1 MMTFID
7 FVFVYGI
14 IISVFI
20 SVNCAFI
27 IDDIKNIYR
36 LTLKEVFKSF
46 IETKGNP
53 YVREEQGRLNMAI
66 WGMML
71 LFINWLLII
80 VVFNK

>member
-1 MMTFID
+1 MTFMD

-20 SVNCAFI
+20 SINCAFI
-27 IDDIKNIYR
+27 IDSIKNDYG
-36 LTLKEVFKSF
+36 LKVKEVFKSF
-46 IETKGNP
+46 IKSKGNLYENP
-53 YVREEQGRLNMAI
+53 EQGKLNMAI

-80 VVFNK
+80 IVFNK

>member
-1 MMTFID
+1 MTFMD

-20 SVNCAFI
+20 SINCAFI
-27 IDDIKNIYR
+27 IDSIKNDYG
-36 LTLKEVFKSF
+36 LKVKEVFKSF
-46 IETKGNP
+46 IKSRGNP
-53 YVREEQGRLNMAI
+53 YENQEQGKLNMAI

-80 VVFNK
+80 IVFNK

>member
-1 MMTFID
+1 MTFID

-20 SVNCAFI
+20 SINCAFI
-27 IDDIKNIYR
+27 IDDIKNNYG
-36 LTLKEVFKSF
+36 LKIKEIFKSF
-46 IETKGNP
+46 IKSKGNP
-53 YVREEQGRLNMAI
+53 YEKLEQGKLNMAI

-80 VVFNK
+80 IVFNK

>member
-1 MMTFID
+1 MTFID

-46 IETKGNP
+46 IKTKGNP

-80 VVFNK
+80 IVFNK

>member
-1 MMTFID
+1 MTFID

-20 SVNCAFI
+20 SINCAFI
-27 IDDIKNIYR
+27 IDDIRNNYK
-36 LTLKEVFKSF
+36 LTMKEIIKSF
-46 IETKGNP
+46 IISKGNP
-53 YVREEQGRLNMAI
+53 YFFSPDQARLNMAI
-66 WGMML
+66 WGTIL